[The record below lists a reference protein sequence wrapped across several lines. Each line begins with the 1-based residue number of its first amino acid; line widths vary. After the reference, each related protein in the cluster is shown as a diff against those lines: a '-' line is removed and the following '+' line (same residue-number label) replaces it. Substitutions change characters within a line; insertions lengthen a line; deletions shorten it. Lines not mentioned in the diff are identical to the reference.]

1 MTGNNIKFSDKQFED
16 SLGGKFKTF
25 SKDVD
30 KFNQILD
37 KSINKTIEL
46 SKTTNKEMN
55 KLIEQSREYYKTE
68 ASEMKK
74 RHEIEL
80 QNIKDEFLRKKEI
93 IEKEKAELEKL
104 EKISTINSKKYE
116 QSVSQITDK
125 INKLDK
131 AIEKSK
137 SKPKKTRKES
147 QEEIVMIMERKRLLK
162 DLRTDNQKY
171 AEAETDRV
179 NTLEKLRK
187 TNYDKIIRDNIQ
199 EYVRNKNAIDE
210 KQNREREIRKEESD
224 DRELT
229 FKKTKDRTLELD
241 RLADRIEQ
249 KRMDK
254 LLSLQ
259 KHFDIFGSNLDH
271 FKSFSPI
278 LDKTMGVAKTL
289 TGKAIKSVIRPSKAR
304 LAKKLEEDDSDEKK
318 SMFSIYKPDV
328 AKQEQQNNNKN
339 FKELGEKVQSV
350 SKSITSGF
358 DKMFIFNMLMKGSLI
373 TLAGFAGAFLGNKI
387 YEQIKKAKESREE
400 NAKKE
405 TEKENVE
412 TGDYVKRLDKLK
424 KDGKISSEE
433 YIKIR
438 KEHDFKIQDDLTE
451 YNKALEDGAIGRA
464 KAIKARINKKQQGF
478 DTVISDLENKGFAKT
493 PNTTRRIEDFA
504 KIIGEPLKK
513 SEISKQEIEKQKE
526 DVKIKKQNNIIKK
539 EETLN
544 IKQNNIN
551 KEKEIIKS
559 KAIKN
564 TTEQNIK
571 KDNIQTSKIR
581 MEQPTQNVTPESII
595 NKYTNRLTSSE
606 KSKIESFKESD
617 EYKKMSDKEKIVAI
631 EKIRLGSTQ
640 NTMQQRLIR
649 NQTTQ
654 ALVDLNSIAK
664 PVKID
669 DGAKKLEEIKEKE
682 KQIEKIEKTK
692 QQPSTPPTDV
702 SPVTREQ
709 QETNRLLKKQINSDR
724 GRQSTISKR

>member
-171 AEAETDRV
+171 AKAETDRV

-289 TGKAIKSVIRPSKAR
+289 TGKAIRSVIRPSKAR

-318 SMFSIYKPDV
+318 SMFSIYKPGV

-387 YEQIKKAKESREE
+387 YEQIKKAQDKEDEDADKKTKEE
-400 NAKKE
+400 NDE
-405 TEKENVE
+405 TNN
-412 TGDYVKRLDKLK
+412 YVKRLDKLK
-424 KDGKISSEE
+424 KEGKITPEE
-433 YIKIR
+433 YMNIR
-438 KEHDFKIQDDLTE
+438 KQHDFKIQDDLTE
-451 YNKALEDGAIGRA
+451 YNKQLKSGDVGANVT
-464 KAIKARINKKQQGF
+464 KDRIDKKQKEL

-493 PNTTRRIEDFA
+493 PNATRRIEDFA
-504 KIIGEPLKK
+504 KIIGEPPKK

-682 KQIEKIEKTK
+682 KKVEQIEKTK
-692 QQPSTPPTDV
+692 QQQSTPPTDV